1 MDFSKKKWSK
11 MSGFEVRW
19 PKPYLT
25 YNWMVKNGL
34 FQKKKR
40 WRQYIT
46 TGDKQMIWP
55 EWLPWFPSTARMRNH
70 LHSRTRR
77 TPLLG
82 QLFMPVRKKV
92 QIDKKNCLTTSFIFG
107 ESTLSGSIL
116 EVV

>member
-1 MDFSKKKWSK
+1 MDFSKKKK
-11 MSGFEVRW
+11 MEAIHHDR
-19 PKPYLT
+19 
-25 YNWMVKNGL
+25 
-34 FQKKKR
+34 
-40 WRQYIT
+40 RQT
-46 TGDKQMIWP
+46 ND
-55 EWLPWFPSTARMRNH
+55 LARMAPVVP
-70 LHSRTRR
+70 LHGSNEKSPPLSNSRTRR